1 VSSAYVDSSAVVAIA
16 FGEPGGAALARR
28 LGRLESAYTSN
39 LTEAEVLA
47 ALAREGA
54 AAPRSLFSVFSWV
67 LPQRPLGE
75 EIARALKA
83 GRLRGA
89 DLWHV
94 ACALYLEPDPD
105 ELVFLTVDARQKAV
119 ASRLGFTV

>member
-1 VSSAYVDSSAVVAIA
+1 MSAAYVDSSAVVAIA

-28 LGRLESAYTSN
+28 LGRIDELFTSN

-47 ALAREGA
+47 ALAREGE
-54 AAPRSLFSVFSWV
+54 AAPRALFSAFSWV
-67 LPQRPLGE
+67 LPSRPLGE
-75 EIARALKA
+75 EISRALEA

-89 DLWHV
+89 DLWHL
-94 ACALYLEPDPD
+94 ACALYLEPQPD
-105 ELVFLTVDARQKAV
+105 RLVFLTLDSRQKSV